1 MTTEQPNVHRTFR
14 RRSDDR
20 VIGGVA
26 SGLGDF
32 LNVDPLL
39 IRIGFVGLMVFGG
52 LGLVLYVLAWLVVP
66 DEASGKS
73 IAEQLLDRAG
83 LNTSRVLLGALVAVG
98 LFLFV
103 GGISNGLAMSGFA
116 TGLGVAIVVIIVG
129 AVMLRQGEPGGTV
142 AAPRAARPRQAKEA
156 VAAAVVPD
164 RREIRAARRRRPRSP
179 LAGYVVGAMLAA
191 IGLFALVTNVSG
203 ADVELGQFFGVAL
216 GVIGIGLVVGAWWGH
231 ARVLIL
237 LGLLMVPFAVTSTF
251 ITAPIQGGIGGHRF
265 TPTSF
270 AELRDEYRLAAGELR
285 IDLRQLPATT
295 RPVEITASV
304 ATGQLLVIL
313 PEDASVDVDSAVG
326 AGDLSILG
334 AYQAGT
340 QLQDHHVVVGQAP
353 RFVLHL
359 EGGIG
364 GINVD
369 TWPDEW
375 E

>member
-1 MTTEQPNVHRTFR
+1 MTTEQPNVRRSFH

-66 DEASGKS
+66 DEASGQS

-103 GGISNGLAMSGFA
+103 GGLSNGLAMSGLA
-116 TGLGVAIVVIIVG
+116 TGLGVALVVIIVG
-129 AVMLRQGEPGGTV
+129 AVILRQGEPGGTA
-142 AAPRAARPRQAKEA
+142 AAPRAARPRQAPEMPADVA
-156 VAAAVVPD
+156 VSD
-164 RREIRAARRRRPRSP
+164 RRAVRAARRRRPRSP
-179 LAGYVVGAMLAA
+179 LAGYVVGGMLAA
-191 IGLFALVTNVSG
+191 IGLFALLTNASG
-203 ADVELGQFFGVAL
+203 ADVELAQFFGVAL
-216 GVIGIGLVVGAWWGH
+216 GVVGIGLVVGAWWGH

-237 LGLLMVPFAVTSTF
+237 LGLLMLPFAVMATF
-251 ITAPIQGGIGGHRF
+251 LSVPIQGGIGDHRF
-265 TPTSF
+265 TPTSV
-270 AELRDEYRLAAGELR
+270 AELRDEYRMAAGVMR

-295 RPVEITASV
+295 KPVEIKASV
-304 ATGQLLVIL
+304 AAGQLLVIL

-340 QLQDHHVVVGQAP
+340 QLRDHHVVVGQAP

-369 TWPDEW
+369 AWPQEW
-375 E
+375 Q